1 MNDKSNIKQK
11 QQDGGEG
18 SSSNKRNTSSTE
30 NSKLKLYSVDTKL
43 NNNLWKKYQQF
54 LIKYHELSFFLKIG
68 ATHKLT
74 FYIHDL
80 VLIILSIRSK
90 SKQAF

>member
-11 QQDGGEG
+11 QQDEGKG
-18 SSSNKRNTSSTE
+18 SSSNRRNTSSTE
-30 NSKLKLYSVDTKL
+30 NSKLKLYSIDTFL
-43 NNNLWKKYQQF
+43 NSNLWKKYQQF
-54 LIKYHELSFFLKIG
+54 LINYHELKVG

-80 VLIILSIRSK
+80 VLSILSIRSK
-90 SKQAF
+90 WKQAF

>member
-30 NSKLKLYSVDTKL
+30 NSKLKLYF

-54 LIKYHELSFFLKIG
+54 LINYHELSFFLRIG

-74 FYIHDL
+74 FYVHDL
-80 VLIILSIRSK
+80 VLSILSIRSK
-90 SKQAF
+90 WKQAF